1 MQSHEIKMKVNSK
14 QANMVNNLL
23 VISLAYAER

>member
-1 MQSHEIKMKVNSK
+1 MQSHEIKKKVNSK